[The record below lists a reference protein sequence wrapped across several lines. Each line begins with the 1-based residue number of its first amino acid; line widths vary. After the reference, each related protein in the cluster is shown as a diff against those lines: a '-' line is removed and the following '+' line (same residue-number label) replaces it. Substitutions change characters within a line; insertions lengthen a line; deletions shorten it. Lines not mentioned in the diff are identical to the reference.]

1 MEHYLQVS
9 VNITFEDIKMKS
21 IKITTNEVQNGTIKV
36 AFATSD
42 LENIDA
48 HFGSAKQFAVY
59 ELSKDTTTLAQI
71 VKIEEKDTDKTVNL
85 LKECAIDLIYFTNVG
100 AIAAAK
106 LINSG
111 IFTIKYKEVVSIEEE
126 LKKLTAM
133 LNTNPPPFIKKIIE
147 KKAA

>member
-1 MEHYLQVS
+1 
-9 VNITFEDIKMKS
+9 MKS
-21 IKITTNEVQNGTIKV
+21 IKIKSNEPSTGNLKV

-42 LENIDA
+42 LENIDS

-59 ELSKDTTTLAQI
+59 EIGKDLTNVCEI
-71 VKIEEKDTDKTVNL
+71 IKIEDKDTDKTVEL
-85 LKECAIDLIYFTNVG
+85 LKDIDIVYFTNIG

-106 LINSG
+106 IINSG
-111 IFTIKYKEVVSIEEE
+111 IFPIKYKENVSIEEE
-126 LKKLTAM
+126 IKKLTTM

>member
-1 MEHYLQVS
+1 MS
-9 VNITFEDIKMKS
+9 S
-21 IKITTNEVQNGTIKV
+21 IKITSNNSGEGMIRV
-36 AFATSD
+36 AFATKN
-42 LENIDA
+42 LEDIDS

-59 ELSKDTTTLAQI
+59 EISKTTTGLSEI
-71 VKIEEKDTDKTVNL
+71 IKVLDKDTDKTVAL
-85 LKECAIDLIYFTNVG
+85 LEGIDIVYFTNVG

-111 IFTIKYKEVVSIEEE
+111 IFTIKYKDVVGIEEE
-126 LKKLTAM
+126 VIKLKEM

>member
-1 MEHYLQVS
+1 
-9 VNITFEDIKMKS
+9 MKS
-21 IKITTNEVQNGTIKV
+21 IKINSNEEKTGSLKV

-42 LENIDA
+42 LENIDS

-59 ELSKDTTTLAQI
+59 EISKESTAVCEI
-71 VKIEEKDTDKTVNL
+71 IKIEDKDTDKTVEL
-85 LKECAIDLIYFTNVG
+85 LKGIDIVYFTNIG

-106 LINSG
+106 IINNG
-111 IFTIKYKEVVSIEEE
+111 IFPIKYKETVSIEEE
-126 LKKLTAM
+126 IKKLTDM

>member
-1 MEHYLQVS
+1 
-9 VNITFEDIKMKS
+9 MKS
-21 IKITTNEVQNGTIKV
+21 IKINSNDVKTGSLKV

-42 LENIDA
+42 LENIDS

-59 ELSKDTTTLAQI
+59 EISKESKTVCEI
-71 VKIEEKDTDKTVNL
+71 IKIEDKDTDKTVEL
-85 LKECAIDLIYFTNVG
+85 LKGIDIVYFTNIG

-106 LINSG
+106 IINNG
-111 IFTIKYKEVVSIEEE
+111 IFPIKYKETVSIEEE
-126 LKKLTAM
+126 IKKLTDM

>member
-1 MEHYLQVS
+1 
-9 VNITFEDIKMKS
+9 MKS
-21 IKITTNEVQNGTIKV
+21 IKITTNEPKNGSIRV

-42 LENIDA
+42 MENIDA

-59 ELSKDTTTLAQI
+59 ELSKDATTLAQI
-71 VKIEEKDTDKTVNL
+71 IKIEEKDTDKSVEL
-85 LKECAIDLIYFTNVG
+85 LKSCCVDIVYFTNVG

-111 IFTIKYKEVVSIEEE
+111 IFTIKYKEIVSIEEE
-126 LKKLTAM
+126 NKKLSTM